1 MVPFLFDI
9 NRTYM
14 EEELLDYYA
23 GDELPAAAWE
33 SKYAI
38 KNPFGLTKEATPTQM
53 HWRLAS
59 QIASIEVEYWTKERY
74 GDLSPYGRERFKTTT
89 EQNAEGPGIVEDWV
103 FSFLDRFKYI
113 IPQGSI
119 MSMLGNDSVVGS
131 LSNCFVIPPPIDSYG
146 GIFKTDQQI
155 AQLEKRRGG
164 VGTNINTL
172 RPEGV
177 HVMNSAIT
185 STGAHSF
192 MERYSNTTREVA
204 QNGRRGALMLLM
216 DCRHPDIFRFV
227 TKKSDLT
234 KVTGANVS
242 VMLTDK
248 FMNAVYKD
256 EDFFCTFPLDA
267 QLTKLSYW
275 ETMPYNKLEGHYFG
289 NEQAHIM
296 KIKAKELYEL
306 IVEMA
311 WQNGEPG
318 VAFIDNIV
326 NYCPEGVYE
335 DMKPIASN
343 PCGEQWMQAYDAC
356 RLLAVNLFNLVKLP
370 WTKFAEFDKEKAY
383 EVFYLQQRFADDIV
397 DLEIKAV
404 DRIIKK
410 IEKDKEPDDVKAI
423 EMDLWRNIRRV
434 ASTSRRTGCGFTAMA
449 DMLAALG
456 LKYDSKEAIE
466 AIREMMKIKLMAEMD
481 CTTDMAIERGTFRGW
496 DPDKEF
502 RIVDGKLYGLNNFYQ
517 MICDEFPE
525 QAKRMYK
532 YGRRNVS
539 WSTVAPTG
547 TVSIVALL
555 NKYANCSAG
564 IEPIFSTFHYRKR
577 KVTEKD
583 NADFIDQNGDRWITY
598 PVVMGGLKEWI
609 EATHNT
615 AAFLGTDNL
624 PEEVL
629 QELFVKSP
637 YYGSCANDIDW
648 ETRIEIQ
655 AVAQRYTTNAISSTL
670 NLPNDVDK
678 SIVSK
683 IYEEAWKK
691 GLKGVTVYRDGCR
704 SGVMTNKKDSSSFEY
719 RDAVKRPK
727 ELDAELHVT
736 SVKGVKYAVIIGKM
750 DGKPYEI
757 FAFDA
762 GKSDLKPCEGKIVK
776 RKKGHYDFKC
786 DNGES
791 LGDIQSLA
799 KHSDE
804 VVLTRLLSGM
814 MRHGINP
821 KYIAQQIDKCDLEVV
836 SFGKAVSRVLSKYN
850 KEVQELGE
858 SCPDCGGKLLK
869 QEGCTKCSSCSYSK
883 C

>member
-1 MVPFLFDI
+1 
-9 NRTYM
+9 M

-23 GDELPAAAWE
+23 GDILPAKAWD

-38 KNPFGLTKEATPTQM
+38 RSNPYSIAKEITPTQM
-53 HWRLAS
+53 HWRMAA

-74 GDLSPYGRERFKTTT
+74 GDLSPYGRERFKATT
-89 EQNAEGPGIVEDWV
+89 EQNEQGPGAVEDWV
-103 FSFLDRFKYI
+103 FSFLDRYKYI

-119 MSMLGNDSVVGS
+119 MSMLGNTSVVGS
-131 LSNCFVIPPPIDSYG
+131 LSNCFVIPSPIDSYG

-164 VGTNINTL
+164 VGTNLNTL
-172 RPEGV
+172 RPDGV
-177 HVMNSAIT
+177 WVMNSAGT

-192 MERYSNTTREVA
+192 MDRFSNTTREVA

-216 DCRHPDIFRFV
+216 DCRHPDIFKFV

-248 FMNAVYKD
+248 FMSAVKKD
-256 EDFFCTFPLDA
+256 EDFFCTFPLNA
-267 QLTKLSYW
+267 ELTKLAYW
-275 ETMPYNKLEGHYFG
+275 DTMPYNKLDSHIFG

-296 KIKAKELYEL
+296 KIKARELYEL

-311 WQNGEPG
+311 WNNGEPG

-326 NYCPEGVYE
+326 EYCPEGVYD
-335 DMKPIASN
+335 DMRPIASN

-356 RLLAVNLFNLVKLP
+356 RLLAANLYNMVDDHWKSDASFN
-370 WTKFAEFDKEKAY
+370 EKRAY
-383 EVFYLQQRFADDIV
+383 EVFYIQQRFADNIV

-410 IEKDKEPDDVKAI
+410 IQSDPEPDDIKANEI
-423 EMDLWRNIRRV
+423 ELWTNVRRV
-434 ASTSRRTGCGFTAMA
+434 ASNSRRTGCGFTAMA

-456 LKYDSKEAIE
+456 LKYDSKEALEVIKK
-466 AIREMMKIKLMAEMD
+466 MMKVKLMAEMD
-481 CTTDMAIERGTFRGW
+481 CTIDMAIERGPFNGW

-502 RIVDGKLYGLNNFYQ
+502 KLIDNKLYGMNRFYQ

-525 QAKRMYK
+525 QAKRMFK

-564 IEPIFSTFHYRKR
+564 IEPVFSTFHFRNR
-577 KVTEKD
+577 KVGEKEE
-583 NADFIDQNGDRWITY
+583 ADFVDQNGDRWVTY

-615 AAFLGTDNL
+615 AAYFGTDNM
-624 PEEVL
+624 PKEVL
-629 QELFVKSP
+629 EELFRKSP

-648 ETRIEIQ
+648 EKRIEIQ
-655 AVAQRYTTNAISSTL
+655 AIVQRYTTNAISSTL

-678 SIVSK
+678 SVVSH
-683 IYEEAWKK
+683 IYETAWMR

-704 SGVMTNKKDSSSFEY
+704 TGVMVNEKKTSSFEY
-719 RDAVKRPK
+719 KDAVKRPK
-727 ELDAELHVT
+727 ELDAELHTT
-736 SVKGVKYAVIIGKM
+736 SVKGKKYGVIVGKM
-750 DGKPYEI
+750 DNKPYEV
-757 FAFDA
+757 FAFDL
-762 GKSDLKPCEGKIVK
+762 GLYSQIKPCEGKLVK
-776 RKKGHYDFKC
+776 VKKGQYDFKC
-786 DNGES
+786 EEEH
-791 LGDIQSLA
+791 LA
-799 KHSDE
+799 GVQNLATNSDE
-804 VVLTRLLSGM
+804 MVLTRLISSLL
-814 MRHGINP
+814 RHGAKP
-821 KYIAQQIDKCDLEVV
+821 QFVMEQIDKCELEVV
-836 SFGKAVSRVLSKYN
+836 SFGKAVSRILKKYCHEEELIKRSKCSN
-850 KEVQELGE
+850 CE
-858 SCPDCGGKLLK
+858 STNLRM
-869 QEGCTKCSSCSYSK
+869 QEGCLTCNDCGSSK
-883 C
+883 CG